1 MNVQQYSIDR
11 LYNQSF
17 VRTGRRMV
25 SLAFRTGRASDIEK
39 EGKNKMTKIDIISGF
54 LGAGKTTF
62 IKKLLEE
69 AIAGEQVVLI
79 ENEFGE
85 IGIDG
90 GFLKDSGIEIREMN
104 SGCICC
110 SLVGDFGTSLAEV
123 LTQYKPERIIIEPS
137 GVGKLSDVM
146 KAVIDVS
153 ADMNVELNSAVTIVD
168 AAKCKMYMKNFGEF
182 FNNQIEN
189 AGTIVLSRTDIT
201 DASKIQKDVDMIR
214 EKNANAV
221 IITTPLDQLGGS
233 QLLEIIEKK
242 DTMLDDLLAE
252 VRESR
257 HHDGHGEECCGHHHG
272 HDEECHEHHHD
283 HDEECHEHHHD
294 HDEECHEHHHHGH
307 DEECHEHH
315 HGHDE
320 ECHGHHHH
328 DHDEECHEHHH
339 GHDEECHGH
348 HHHDGCGHEH
358 HHHHADEV
366 FTSWGMETIVP
377 VTHEQLEDILKRLS
391 STREFG
397 DVLRAK
403 GMLPTENPGEW
414 LYFDLV
420 PEQYEIRQGRPD
432 YTGKVCVIG
441 ASLKEEELNSV
452 FGRG

>member
-1 MNVQQYSIDR
+1 
-11 LYNQSF
+11 
-17 VRTGRRMV
+17 
-25 SLAFRTGRASDIEK
+25 
-39 EGKNKMTKIDIISGF
+39 MTKIDIISGF

-62 IKKLLEE
+62 IKKLLQE
-69 AIAGEQVVLI
+69 AISGEQVVLI

-110 SLVGDFGTSLAEV
+110 SLVGDFGKSLSEV
-123 LTQYKPERIIIEPS
+123 LTKYKPDRIIIEPS

-153 ADMNVELNSAVTIVD
+153 ADMDVALNSAVTIVD

-189 AGTIVLSRTDIT
+189 AGTVVLSRTDIT
-201 DASKIQKDVDMIR
+201 DTAKIQKDVEMIR
-214 EKNANAV
+214 EKNPKAAIV
-221 IITTPLDQLGGS
+221 TTPLAELGGS
-233 QLLEIIEKK
+233 QLLEIIEKR
-242 DTMLDDLLAE
+242 DTMLDDLLEE
-252 VRESR
+252 VRESHH
-257 HHDGHGEECCGHHHG
+257 HHDDDDDCCCGHDQHHHHD
-272 HDEECHEHHHD
+272 HDEEEEHEHHHHHDHDDDCCCGHDHEHHHD
-283 HDEECHEHHHD
+283 HDEEEEHEH
-294 HDEECHEHHHHGH
+294 
-307 DEECHEHH
+307 
-315 HGHDE
+315 
-320 ECHGHHHH
+320 HHHH
-328 DHDEECHEHHH
+328 DHDDDCCCGHDHDHEH
-339 GHDEECHGH
+339 
-348 HHHDGCGHEH
+348 H

-377 VTHEQLEDILKRLS
+377 VTKDQLEDILKRLAE
-391 STREFG
+391 TKEFG

-420 PEQYEIRQGRPD
+420 PEQYEIRDGKPD

-441 ASLKEEELNSV
+441 ASLKEEELNKV

>member
-1 MNVQQYSIDR
+1 
-11 LYNQSF
+11 
-17 VRTGRRMV
+17 
-25 SLAFRTGRASDIEK
+25 
-39 EGKNKMTKIDIISGF
+39 MTKIDIISGF

-62 IKKLLEE
+62 IKKLLQE
-69 AIAGEQVVLI
+69 AISGEQVVLI

-90 GFLKDSGIEIREMN
+90 GFLKDSGIEIRDMN

-110 SLVGDFGTSLAEV
+110 SLVGDFGKSLSEV
-123 LTQYKPERIIIEPS
+123 LTKYKPDRIIIEPS

-153 ADMNVELNSAVTIVD
+153 ADMDVALNSAVTIVD

-189 AGTIVLSRTDIT
+189 AGTVVLSRTDIT
-201 DASKIQKDVDMIR
+201 DTAKIQKDVEMIR
-214 EKNANAV
+214 EKNPKAAIV
-221 IITTPLDQLGGS
+221 TTPLAELGGS
-233 QLLEIIEKK
+233 QLLEIIEKR
-242 DTMLDDLLAE
+242 DTMLDDLLEE
-252 VRESR
+252 VRESHH
-257 HHDGHGEECCGHHHG
+257 HHDDDECCCGH
-272 HDEECHEHHHD
+272 DHD
-283 HDEECHEHHHD
+283 HE
-294 HDEECHEHHHHGH
+294 
-307 DEECHEHH
+307 
-315 HGHDE
+315 
-320 ECHGHHHH
+320 HHHH
-328 DHDEECHEHHH
+328 DHDEDEEHEHHH
-339 GHDEECHGH
+339 HDHDDECCCHDHDHEH
-348 HHHDGCGHEH
+348 HHHDHDEDGDHEHHHHDHDDECCCGHDHDHEHH

-377 VTHEQLEDILKRLS
+377 VTKDQLEDILKRLAE
-391 STREFG
+391 TKEFG

-420 PEQYEIRQGRPD
+420 PEQYEIRDGKPD

-441 ASLKEEELNSV
+441 ASLKEEELNKV

>member
-1 MNVQQYSIDR
+1 
-11 LYNQSF
+11 
-17 VRTGRRMV
+17 
-25 SLAFRTGRASDIEK
+25 
-39 EGKNKMTKIDIISGF
+39 MTKIDIISGF

-153 ADMNVELNSAVTIVD
+153 ADMDVELNSAVTIVD

-315 HGHDE
+315 HHDHDE
-320 ECHGHHHH
+320 ECHAHHH
-328 DHDEECHEHHH
+328 DHDEECHEHHHHH

-377 VTHEQLEDILKRLS
+377 VTHEQLEDVLKRLS
-391 STREFG
+391 NTREFG

-420 PEQYEIRQGRPD
+420 PEQYEIRGGRPD

>member
-1 MNVQQYSIDR
+1 
-11 LYNQSF
+11 
-17 VRTGRRMV
+17 
-25 SLAFRTGRASDIEK
+25 
-39 EGKNKMTKIDIISGF
+39 MTKIDIISGF

-62 IKKLLEE
+62 IKKLLKE
-69 AIAGEQVVLI
+69 AVSGEQVVLI

-110 SLVGDFGTSLAEV
+110 SLVGDFGKSLAEV
-123 LTQYKPERIIIEPS
+123 LATYKPDRIIIEPS

-153 ADMNVELNSAVTIVD
+153 ADMDVALNSAVTIVD

-201 DASKIQKDVDMIR
+201 DADKIQKAADMIR
-214 EKNANAV
+214 EKNPKAV
-221 IITTPLDQLGGS
+221 IVTTPLAELGGE
-233 QLLEIIEKK
+233 QLLEIIEKR
-242 DTMLDDLLAE
+242 DTMLDDLMEE
-252 VRESR
+252 VRE
-257 HHDGHGEECCGHHHG
+257 H
-272 HDEECHEHHHD
+272 HHHD
-283 HDEECHEHHHD
+283 SECGCHGHEG
-294 HDEECHEHHHHGH
+294 HEHHHHDG
-307 DEECHEHH
+307 EC
-315 HGHDE
+315 G
-320 ECHGHHHH
+320 CHGH
-328 DHDEECHEHHH
+328 EGHE
-339 GHDEECHGH
+339 H
-348 HHHDGCGHEH
+348 HHHDGECGCHGHEGHEH
-358 HHHHADEV
+358 HHHDSECGCHGHDHEGHHHADEV

-377 VTHEQLEDILKRLS
+377 VTKDQLEDILKRLAD
-391 STREFG
+391 TKEFG

-403 GMLPTENPGEW
+403 GMLPTENPGQW

-420 PEQYEIRQGRPD
+420 PQQYEIREGRPD

-452 FGRG
+452 FARD